1 MKKYFFSKFSPTS
14 YVKLQQ
20 AYFSESNMAGG
31 WTLIGY
37 TAPNGGETTN
47 FVYGIGDI
55 TAGASTALSDA
66 KVGWQAAG
74 LKDLNECTATGTT
87 GKGGTKL
94 DKSSWTVSVNGTT
107 DLEFDAVA
115 SGAGCVALTPTFGN
129 IGK

>member
-1 MKKYFFSKFSPTS
+1 
-14 YVKLQQ
+14 
-20 AYFSESNMAGG
+20 MAGG

-55 TAGASTALSDA
+55 DVNVSTALSAA

-74 LKDLNECTATGTT
+74 LKDLNECKAKGTA

-94 DKSSWTVSVNGTT
+94 GSASWTVSVNGTT

-115 SGAGCVALTPTFGN
+115 SDAGCVALTPTFGN